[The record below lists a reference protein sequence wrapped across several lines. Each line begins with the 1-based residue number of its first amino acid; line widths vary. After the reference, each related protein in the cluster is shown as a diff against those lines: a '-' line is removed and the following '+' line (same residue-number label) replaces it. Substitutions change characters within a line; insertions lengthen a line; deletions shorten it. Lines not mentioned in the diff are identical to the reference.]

1 MTLDELSKYDGT
13 EGKKSFLAIK
23 NIVFDVSDS
32 HYYRGDGA
40 YSQFA
45 GKDCSIMIALWKTD
59 TRYANLY
66 NTIFYDKLT
75 E

>member
-1 MTLDELSKYDGT
+1 M
-13 EGKKSFLAIK
+13 
-23 NIVFDVSDS
+23 FDVSDS